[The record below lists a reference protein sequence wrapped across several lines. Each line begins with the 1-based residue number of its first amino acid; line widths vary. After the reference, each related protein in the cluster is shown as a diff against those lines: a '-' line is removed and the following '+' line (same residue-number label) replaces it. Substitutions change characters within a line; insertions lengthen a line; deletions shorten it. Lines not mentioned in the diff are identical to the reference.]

1 MGNTLTRKP
10 IVIIPA
16 RGNSKRL
23 ARKNILPWQGLPLIA
38 HTIKN
43 IIASEVFSKVVV
55 SSEDDEILDC
65 AEKFGA
71 EPFKRNSSLSKDT
84 STVVE
89 VCTEVINQ
97 YINYEYFC
105 CIYATAVKLQPKT
118 ISDSF
123 LEFSQNSNCNFLMGV
138 SLYNYPPQ
146 QALIQNKSGTLDLM
160 NPQFGKVQSQ
170 HFQDCFVSNGTLYW
184 SKTKVFIK
192 EKTFYGSNLRPFVV
206 PEAQVSDINT
216 PEDYK
221 NLSQN

>member
-1 MGNTLTRKP
+1 MGINLATKP
-10 IVIIPA
+10 IAIIPA

-43 IIASEVFSKVVV
+43 TIASDVFSKVIV
-55 SSEDDEILDC
+55 SSEDKEILDC
-65 AEKFGA
+65 AVSYGA
-71 EPFKRNSSLSKDT
+71 EPFKRNFSLSNDT

-89 VCTEVINQ
+89 VCTDVISQ
-97 YINYEYFC
+97 YEDCEYFC

-118 ISDSF
+118 IRESF
-123 LEFSQNSNCNFLMGV
+123 FEFNQNPDCNFLMGV

-146 QALIQNKSGTLDLM
+146 QALTQNKSGKLDLL
-160 NPQFGKVQSQ
+160 NPTFAGVQSQ

-184 SKTKVFIK
+184 SETNSFLK
-192 EKTFYGSNLRPFVV
+192 EKTFYGDDLRPFVV

-216 PEDYK
+216 AEDYK
-221 NLSQN
+221 KLL